1 MWTIMN
7 CSIHEH
13 LPHFYLFRPRLHHH
27 RPLRLLQWASLP
39 IWSPQIHCNELF
51 FAFQIPSVFLWMKKG
66 VLITM
71 KSYKHYLNCTY
82 VSLPRFHWD
91 TRHRSYLQMK
101 WTFFVRLMLSCF
113 GYWGYHNE
121 IVGKCENRSC
131 KSAEECGKNAF
142 QTIFTVQPTLRHPID
157 QCLARPGLHNWMV
170 FSVHRFSCVHNLCRA
185 DGMFAAHL
193 IRQIWCSSDVYWVRT
208 IEIINKSE
216 CEKKEWKK
224 KSKTY
229 CDTECLSKLLDVF
242 KMPLHGFFASGDP
255 CAWLTSIFC
264 WIIQYNRFNLLLR
277 LLHKHQ
283 AFGSRGVNFLWRML
297 IGC

>member
-1 MWTIMN
+1 MVSFGVRVSCGQLWTVRFM
-7 CSIHEH
+7 SICRTFTCFA
-13 LPHFYLFRPRLHHH
+13 LVCIIIVLFVFF
-27 RPLRLLQWASLP
+27 
-39 IWSPQIHCNELF
+39 NELPCQFDRLKFIVMSFSSLFKFQAF
-51 FAFQIPSVFLWMKKG
+51 FWKKNG

-113 GYWGYHNE
+113 GYWGYNNE

-157 QCLARPGLHNWMV
+157 QGLARPGLHNWMV

-193 IRQIWCSSDVYWVRT
+193 IRQIWCSSDVYWVQT
-208 IEIINKSE
+208 IEIVNKSE
-216 CEKKEWKK
+216 CEKKEWKEK
-224 KSKTY
+224 I
-229 CDTECLSKLLDVF
+229 E
-242 KMPLHGFFASGDP
+242 
-255 CAWLTSIFC
+255 
-264 WIIQYNRFNLLLR
+264 NLLRYGVLVKATWR
-277 LLHKHQ
+277 FQ
-283 AFGSRGVNFLWRML
+283 NAFAWFLCLWRSLCL
-297 IGC
+297 IDIHFLLNYTIQSI